1 MAGRGLAGAT
11 CHILA
16 FVRERPRSLDE
27 LVEETG
33 IARVK
38 LTTRL
43 STMVARGML
52 RRLRRLRRRS
62 GKTKR
67 KGQSVYV
74 LGTNV
79 PATMLSALLGGRTRV
94 AGGRTGHF
102 PVWPAPAVKPR
113 LVRFDRCSPKA
124 A

>member
-1 MAGRGLAGAT
+1 MAGRGLEGTT

-33 IARVK
+33 IARAK

-43 STMVARGML
+43 CNMVGRGML

-62 GKTKR
+62 SETKR

-74 LGTNV
+74 LGTNA
-79 PATMLSALLGGRTRV
+79 PATMLSWRPRV

-102 PVWPAPAVKPR
+102 PVWPPAAKAR
-113 LVRFDRCSPKA
+113 TVRFNRCLPKA